1 MLVGFAVPINQV
13 MRVIDDLIH
22 EGKVLR
28 GYLGVQIGP
37 IDSDM
42 MKVLGLDSKKGSLI
56 AEVVKDSPADIA
68 GLQAKDVIIGMNS
81 IPISD
86 YNELRNKVSS
96 AKPNDV
102 IVFNVLRNKV
112 SKNIVVTLG
121 LRPSEE
127 QLYSE
132 ASNSNYDLL
141 GFIVED
147 NSDSEGVTIIDID
160 LKSNSY
166 DKNIRRGDII
176 TELGNEKVN
185 NVDEYNKVLEVY
197 KTGDALMI
205 RIISNGNPIY
215 EAFEIN

>member
-1 MLVGFAVPINQV
+1 

-42 MKVLGLDSKKGSLI
+42 MKVLGLDSKKGALI

-96 AKPNDV
+96 AKPNNV

-166 DKNIRRGDII
+166 NKNIRRGDII

-185 NVDEYNKVLEVY
+185 NVDEYNKVLESY

-205 RIISNGNPIY
+205 RIISNGNPRY

>member
-1 MLVGFAVPINQV
+1 M
-13 MRVIDDLIH
+13 
-22 EGKVLR
+22 R
-28 GYLGVQIGP
+28 GYFGVQIGP

-42 MKVLGLDSKKGSLI
+42 MKALGFDSKEGALI
-56 AEVVKDSPADIA
+56 AEVVKDSPADMA

-102 IVFNVLRNKV
+102 IVFNILRDKV
-112 SKNIVVTLG
+112 SKNIIVTLG

-127 QLYSE
+127 KLYAQ

-141 GFIVED
+141 GFIVEE
-147 NSDSEGVTIIDID
+147 NPDSAGVIISDID
-160 LKSNSY
+160 LQSNAY
-166 DKNIRRGDII
+166 DKNIRMDDII
-176 TELGNEKVN
+176 TELGNEKIN
-185 NVDEYNKVLEVY
+185 NLDDYNRILESY
-197 KTGDALMI
+197 EPGDAIML
-205 RIISNGNPIY
+205 RIISNGNPRF